1 MSEDLT
7 FGELTL
13 EQVRYR
19 VEGFII
25 NHPGC
30 EYYQIL
36 RELLLY
42 DYQGLMYQALEEMI
56 KAGDVRHTG
65 YSVSLYVGSFTWNSQ
80 PRLL

>member
-1 MSEDLT
+1 MSEELT

-19 VEGFII
+19 VAGFIQ

-30 EYYQIL
+30 EYHTIL

-42 DYQGLMYQALEEMI
+42 DYQGLIFRALEEMI
-56 KAGDVRHTG
+56 KAGEVRHTG
-65 YSVSLYVGSFTWNSQ
+65 YSQSYYVGAFTWNVQ
-80 PRLL
+80 PRLI